1 MSIRKIQ
8 LKNISQVNMVNQE
21 FEEIEKLEKLIND
34 SLVQIQSLQEELKAL
49 ERGLRH
55 FFEHYYGSADND
67 NSTSKDAD
75 LEQDKQNIYNQIAKV
90 CSQES
95 LQFDDHNAHDS
106 LLKIE
111 GYLNEGTE
119 QSQSPYDLLSDLTSE
134 YHNFIEQ
141 MSKLKNKKQNLL
153 DHPTSAIKQEVIWS
167 NIKTSETISK
177 IREDIT
183 NQVNRP
189 S

>member
-8 LKNISQVNMVNQE
+8 LKNISQNNIINQE

-34 SLVQIQSLQEELKAL
+34 SLTQIQLLQEDLKGL
-49 ERGLRH
+49 ERDLRS
-55 FFEHYYGSADND
+55 FFENYYGSADND
-67 NSTSKDAD
+67 NSTN
-75 LEQDKQNIYNQIAKV
+75 LGQNKESIYNRITKL
-90 CSQES
+90 CSHDN
-95 LQFDDHNAHDS
+95 LQFDDHNAHNS

-111 GYLNEGTE
+111 GYLSDGTE
-119 QSQSPYDLLSDLTSE
+119 QSRSPYELLSDLTLE

-141 MSKLKNKKQNLL
+141 MSKLRNKEHNLL
-153 DHPTSAIKQEVIWS
+153 NALSSEIKQEVMWS